1 MVDRTTTIMLRFP
14 QIVVMAQYQVSVGIH
29 QHGQGLQLRLK
40 YKNYEDTICYQL
52 SSYELKAK

>member
-29 QHGQGLQLRLK
+29 QRGQGLQLRLK
-40 YKNYEDTICYQL
+40 YKNYEDTI
-52 SSYELKAK
+52 